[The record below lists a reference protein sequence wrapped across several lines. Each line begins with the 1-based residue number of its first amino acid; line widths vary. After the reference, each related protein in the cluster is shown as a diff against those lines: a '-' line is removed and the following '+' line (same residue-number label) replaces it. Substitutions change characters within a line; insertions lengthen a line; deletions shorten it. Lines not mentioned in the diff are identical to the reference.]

1 MVQDKQI
8 ARPGSRMYKGIEIPE
23 NATIHTNKHG
33 REFYECGRDLVNKV
47 AHVKMIDTS
56 ETLTIKLEI
65 AERYL
70 K

>member
-8 ARPGSRMYKGIEIPE
+8 ARPGSRMYNGIEIPIS
-23 NATIHTNKHG
+23 ATIHTNKHG

-47 AHVKMIDTS
+47 AHVRMIDTS
-56 ETLTIKLEI
+56 EILKIKLEI
-65 AERYL
+65 ADKY